1 MAPKNVGYI
10 SQKEMH
16 TALQVHMNWLVVATQ
31 LKNISQI
38 GSFPQVGAKIKDIW
52 NQNLVLIIHPFLEEN
67 HDFQPAGTISVIQSN
82 SFASF
87 EASPKLQKDLFLH
100 ICHKLCM
107 IS

>member
-38 GSFPQVGAKIKDIW
+38 GSFPQVGAKIKDI
-52 NQNLVLIIHPFLEEN
+52 
-67 HDFQPAGTISVIQSN
+67 
-82 SFASF
+82 
-87 EASPKLQKDLFLH
+87 
-100 ICHKLCM
+100 
-107 IS
+107 